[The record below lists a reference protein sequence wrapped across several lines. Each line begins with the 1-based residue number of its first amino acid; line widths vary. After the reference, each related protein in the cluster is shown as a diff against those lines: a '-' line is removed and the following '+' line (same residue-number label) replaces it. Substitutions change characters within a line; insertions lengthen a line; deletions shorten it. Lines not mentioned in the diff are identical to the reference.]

1 MDYCSACR
9 RILNGALVC
18 PGCGAYAPDIAPPA
32 HHSHGTAASAAT
44 ASQAWR
50 VAEWPAPGSYPG
62 THHAEA
68 EPIGSG
74 APGDATADASTT
86 GASGGPEGTAS
97 TGQGRA
103 ARRRQLAR
111 WKKNKRRAAAATAV
125 ALVGG
130 GLTVA
135 ALPATR
141 SSNSHTRSLTA
152 GAGDRGHPRTATTDS
167 VSEQP
172 DTQVPRHPGPHRP
185 ATTSRHR
192 SATVALPHT
201 ATPSRQP
208 KPAATAAS
216 PATSSATSDTTPE
229 SADGTHTGNAETPAQ
244 AQAPAQTPATTPPT
258 STDHSGTG
266 PSGVHLLPITSAG
279 DPTSPTQICLIAVC
293 IG

>member
-32 HHSHGTAASAAT
+32 RHSRGTAASTAT
-44 ASQAWR
+44 TNQAWR
-50 VAEWPAPGSYPG
+50 TEEWPAPGPRSG
-62 THHAEA
+62 THRAEA
-68 EPIGSG
+68 DPIGSVVPAG
-74 APGDATADASTT
+74 ATTDASAT
-86 GASGGPEGTAS
+86 GSSSGPEGNAA

-111 WKKNKRRAAAATAV
+111 WKKNKRRAVAATAV

-141 SSNSHTRSLTA
+141 SSNSHTHASSPPEPVAAAT
-152 GAGDRGHPRTATTDS
+152 PRTATTDS

-172 DTQVPRHPGPHRP
+172 DTQVPRHPGPDRP
-185 ATTSRHR
+185 ATTGRHR
-192 SATVALPHT
+192 SSAVAVPHT

-208 KPAATAAS
+208 KAAATAPS
-216 PATSSATSDTTPE
+216 PATSSTTPDTTPE

-244 AQAPAQTPATTPPT
+244 PQTQAPETTPPA
-258 STDHSGTG
+258 STGHSGTG
-266 PSGVHLLPITSAG
+266 SSAVHLLPITSAG
-279 DPTSPTQICLIAVC
+279 DPTSPAQICLIAVC

>member
-50 VAEWPAPGSYPG
+50 VEGWPAPGSYPG

-74 APGDATADASTT
+74 APGDAAADASTT

-141 SSNSHTRSLTA
+141 SSNSHT
-152 GAGDRGHPRTATTDS
+152 H
-167 VSEQP
+167 
-172 DTQVPRHPGPHRP
+172 
-185 ATTSRHR
+185 
-192 SATVALPHT
+192 
-201 ATPSRQP
+201 
-208 KPAATAAS
+208 AAS
-216 PATSSATSDTTPE
+216 PPEPVTAATPGQRPPTRYRSNRTPRFRGIPALTALRRRAGTRAPPSPCRTPRRRAGSRSPPPRPPLPRPRAPRRTPHPSRPTGRTRATPRPRPRLRPRPRPLRRLRPLPPT
-229 SADGTHTGNAETPAQ
+229 TPAQ
-244 AQAPAQTPATTPPT
+244 AHRVCTCCR
-258 STDHSGTG
+258 SRRR
-266 PSGVHLLPITSAG
+266 VIRHLRRRS
-279 DPTSPTQICLIAVC
+279 V
-293 IG
+293 

>member
-32 HHSHGTAASAAT
+32 HHSHGTAASTAT
-44 ASQAWR
+44 ASHAWR
-50 VAEWPAPGSYPG
+50 AEEWPAPGSCTG
-62 THHAEA
+62 THHAA
-68 EPIGSG
+68 PDPIGSG
-74 APGDATADASTT
+74 ASGDAMVDASAT
-86 GASGGPEGTAS
+86 GSSSGHEGTAS

-111 WKKNKRRAAAATAV
+111 WKKNKRRAVAATAV

-141 SSNSHTRSLTA
+141 ASNSHTHAASPPEPVTA
-152 GAGDRGHPRTATTDS
+152 ATPRTATTDS

-172 DTQVPRHPGPHRP
+172 DTEVPRHPSPHRP
-185 ATTSRHR
+185 ATTSRQQ
-192 SATVALPHT
+192 SASVAVPHT

-208 KPAATAAS
+208 KAAATASS
-216 PATSSATSDTTPE
+216 PATSGTTPHTTPE
-229 SADGTHTGNAETPAQ
+229 SATGTHTGNAETPAQ
-244 AQAPAQTPATTPPT
+244 AQAPATTPPA
-258 STDHSGTG
+258 STEHPASG
-266 PSGVHLLPITSAG
+266 PSAVHLLPITSAG

>member
-32 HHSHGTAASAAT
+32 HHSHGTAASTAT
-44 ASQAWR
+44 ASHAWR
-50 VAEWPAPGSYPG
+50 AEEWPAPGSCTG
-62 THHAEA
+62 THHAEPD
-68 EPIGSG
+68 PIGSG
-74 APGDATADASTT
+74 ASGDAMVDASAT
-86 GASGGPEGTAS
+86 GSSSGHEGTAS

-111 WKKNKRRAAAATAV
+111 WKKNKRRAVAATAV

-141 SSNSHTRSLTA
+141 ASNSHTHAASPPEPVTA
-152 GAGDRGHPRTATTDS
+152 ATPRTATTDS

-172 DTQVPRHPGPHRP
+172 DTEVPRHPSPHRP
-185 ATTSRHR
+185 ATTSRQQ
-192 SATVALPHT
+192 SASVAVPHT

-208 KPAATAAS
+208 KAAATASS
-216 PATSSATSDTTPE
+216 PATSGTTPHTTPE
-229 SADGTHTGNAETPAQ
+229 SATGTHTGNAETPAQ
-244 AQAPAQTPATTPPT
+244 AQAPATTPPA
-258 STDHSGTG
+258 STEHPASG
-266 PSGVHLLPITSAG
+266 PSAVHLLPITSAG